1 MKFRRSS
8 RRDATRAFV
17 KTLLNNVRRR
27 KQNQVWVLRVR
38 KKTHKKVKNIF
49 SQVRQRY
56 LCPSV
61 LMGEKEKS
69 GKHFFE
75 YRQSCYK
82 KYFNLYNFF
91 KKPSFFVS
99 VQRNII

>member
-1 MKFRRSS
+1 M
-8 RRDATRAFV
+8 
-17 KTLLNNVRRR
+17 
-27 KQNQVWVLRVR
+27 
-38 KKTHKKVKNIF
+38 
-49 SQVRQRY
+49 RQRY

-69 GKHFFE
+69 GEHFFE

-99 VQRNII
+99 VQRNIIYQVDALECIVLNVYILREFIYAAPK